1 MNDWRSHSQVWV
13 WVFSLFFSLYS
24 IFLFEARDT
33 PKVAALLLFPH
44 DSYSALMQVLLQVQQ
59 AGPLQFMLCHLA
71 AKLIT
76 NQNIKLQQEVIHIK
90 TAYERK
96 MKRVW
101 IENWLLLNM
110 LQALVTQTSWS
121 FEGYPQVHSNKCT
134 QSLWE
139 KPYLSVGQLLV
150 FKSLGRSANFD
161 TWI

>member
-1 MNDWRSHSQVWV
+1 MLILAVYLGNGDWRSHSLARVC
-13 WVFSLFFSLYS
+13 VFSVFFFPLYAT
-24 IFLFEARDT
+24 FLFNAHDIPRVVT
-33 PKVAALLLFPH
+33 LLLFPSY

-76 NQNIKLQQEVIHIK
+76 NQNLKLQQEVIHIK

-110 LQALVTQTSWS
+110 LQALVTQTS
-121 FEGYPQVHSNKCT
+121 
-134 QSLWE
+134 
-139 KPYLSVGQLLV
+139 
-150 FKSLGRSANFD
+150 
-161 TWI
+161 

>member
-1 MNDWRSHSQVWV
+1 MFLFGFVLLIDCRDIVFFFLKTSLAVYLENDWRSHSLAKVW
-13 WVFSLFFSLYS
+13 
-24 IFLFEARDT
+24 ICFLFSPLHSMFLFDAHDT
-33 PKVAALLLFPH
+33 PKVAALLLFPSY

-76 NQNIKLQQEVIHIK
+76 NQNLKLQQEVIHIK

-110 LQALVTQTSWS
+110 LQAFVTQTS
-121 FEGYPQVHSNKCT
+121 
-134 QSLWE
+134 
-139 KPYLSVGQLLV
+139 
-150 FKSLGRSANFD
+150 
-161 TWI
+161 